1 MQTLVLEGRDLTREL
16 HTLIQ
21 ALDPARA
28 AIDETVRR
36 RFEEFH
42 RRLSELLAR
51 VELPEMPE
59 QPEQIAA
66 LHARL
71 VEVRRILGEHLEE
84 HKSNGW
90 PELRA
95 RLAPAYEAVAA
106 SLKVERIHVPS
117 LRPTNW
123 RRSIFHVASGV
134 IVMALLQHTLPLN
147 QLVWVALGFSGA
159 AWFLEITRRFSE
171 KWNRLVMLP
180 FAGMAHPHEVYRIN
194 SATWYVTALFVCTL
208 FATPL
213 TGALAV
219 IVLGV
224 SDPVAAFIGRR
235 YGRRVLVAG
244 RTVAGTTA
252 FAVSGVAASLV
263 VLAIYEPQLYPW
275 HALILAAAAG
285 VIGAVAELVSERVD
299 DNFSIPVSVG
309 LSTAAIAWM
318 LGL

>member
-1 MQTLVLEGRDLTREL
+1 MQTLVLEGRDLTQEL
-16 HTLIQ
+16 HALIQ
-21 ALDPARA
+21 SLDPARA
-28 AIDETVRR
+28 AIDAGVRR

-42 RRLSELLAR
+42 QRLTELLAR
-51 VELPEMPE
+51 VELSEAGERM
-59 QPEQIAA
+59 AA

-71 VEVRRILGEHLEE
+71 VEVRRILDEHLAQ
-84 HKSNGW
+84 HSSNGW
-90 PELRA
+90 AELRT

-123 RRSIFHVASGV
+123 RRSIFHVGSGV
-134 IVMALLQHTLPLN
+134 VVMFLLQHTLPLH
-147 QLVWVALGFSGA
+147 QLMWVALGFSCA

-171 KWNRLVMLP
+171 RWNRIVMIP
-180 FAGMAHPHEVYRIN
+180 FSGMAHPHEVYRVN
-194 SATWYVTALFVCTL
+194 SATWYVTALFVCTW

-224 SDPVAAFIGRR
+224 SDPVAAFVGRR
-235 YGRRVLVAG
+235 YGRRVLIAG

-252 FAVSGVAASLV
+252 FAVSAVLASLV
-263 VLAIYEPQLYPW
+263 VLAVYEPQLYPW
-275 HALILAAAAG
+275 MALLLAGSAG
-285 VIGAVAELVSERVD
+285 VIGALAELVSERVD

-309 LSTAAIAWM
+309 LGTAAIAWAV
-318 LGL
+318 GL

>member
-1 MQTLVLEGRDLTREL
+1 MQTLVLEGRDLTQEL

-28 AIDETVRR
+28 AIDANVRR
-36 RFEEFH
+36 RFEEFNT
-42 RRLSELLAR
+42 RLSDLLAR
-51 VELPEMPE
+51 VEAVDGSEHL
-59 QPEQIAA
+59 AA

-71 VEVRRILGEHLEE
+71 AEICRILQEHLDQ
-84 HKSNGW
+84 HSQNGW
-90 PELRA
+90 AELRT

-123 RRSIFHVASGV
+123 RRSIFHVASGI
-134 IVMALLQHTLPLN
+134 IVMFLLQHTLPLGE
-147 QLVWVALGFSGA
+147 LMWVALGFMGA

-171 KWNRLVMLP
+171 RWNRMVMLP
-180 FAGMAHPHEVYRIN
+180 FCGMAHPHEVYRVN

-219 IVLGV
+219 IVLGI
-224 SDPVAAFIGRR
+224 SDPVAALVGRR
-235 YGRRVLVAG
+235 YGRHVLVAG
-244 RTVAGTTA
+244 RTVAGTSA
-252 FAVSGVAASLV
+252 FAVSAFLASLL

-275 HALILAAAAG
+275 TALLLAGSAA
-285 VIGAVAELVSERVD
+285 VIGAIVELVSERVD

-309 LSTAAIAWM
+309 LGTAAIAWVV
-318 LGL
+318 GL